1 MTKLG
6 RIKNEDD
13 INLLRFFVCTRYE
26 AHNFFT
32 QSLMVIFESTAGVC
46 SPNQS
51 KFKATAFTPVV
62 DGLIAD
68 LVSVIPKIDGFFAA
82 TTRPVF
88 NGDMTTTVYAVAQC
102 VETISQKDC
111 QSCLT
116 TGYSNIQSCPPA
128 SGGSSVDAGCF
139 LRYSDSSFFADS
151 SIINITPYLPGG
163 GGDFFELNFLEE
175 KIYIFQKAYKIVNII
190 YFGSIQVSSHVE
202 FSFTT

>member
-1 MTKLG
+1 MTNLCK
-6 RIKNEDD
+6 IQNEDD
-13 INLLRFFVCTRYE
+13 IDLFFFFVCTRYE

-32 QSLMVIFESTAGVC
+32 QSLLVTFESTAGVC
-46 SPNQS
+46 SNQS
-51 KFKATAFTPVV
+51 KSEAKAFTPVV
-62 DGLIAD
+62 HGLITD
-68 LVSVIPKIDGFFAA
+68 LVSVTPKIDGFFTA

-88 NGDMTTTVYAVAQC
+88 NGDATTTVYAVAQC
-102 VETISQKDC
+102 IETISQKDC

-163 GGDFFELNFLEE
+163 GGNFFEHEF
-175 KIYIFQKAYKIVNII
+175 
-190 YFGSIQVSSHVE
+190 VE
-202 FSFTT
+202 